1 MSSIVDVSGLWRVLR
16 RNAWWAAPE
25 VMAAVVLVA
34 AGLYWNAVAPRL
46 AEPELRARATAQ
58 LATEMEQ
65 ASADEHAKHGHQLGP
80 DDRMLCTAEVFGIDP
95 PGEGRER
102 NVHTAYGYY
111 LCASGRPGTPF
122 LAALMNAGPVV
133 LHLDAARAGDRLQTT
148 TLEQD
153 LDTQLQGMMP
163 EQYRVQAR
171 KGFTTVDQMRTLKE
185 RFEREVTAAT

>member
-1 MSSIVDVSGLWRVLR
+1 M
-16 RNAWWAAPE
+16 PE
-25 VMAAVVLVA
+25 VLAVVALVA

-46 AEPELRARATAQ
+46 TEPELRASATAQ

-65 ASADEHAKHGHQLGP
+65 ASADEHARHGHQLGP
-80 DDRMLCTAEVFGIDP
+80 DDRMLCAVEVFGIDP
-95 PGEGRER
+95 PGDNRER

-111 LCASGRPGTPF
+111 LCASGKPGTPF

-133 LHLDAARAGDRLQTT
+133 LHLDAARPGDRLQTT

-153 LDTQLQGMMP
+153 LDTQLRAIMP

-171 KGFTTVDQMRTLKE
+171 KGFTTVDPPRSLKE
-185 RFEREVTAAT
+185 RFEREITSAS